1 MSEPKEVNIS
11 EIPEGMRIEDYPDD
25 TIFVWD
31 EYEPLAEEQ
40 FWNEDE

>member
-25 TIFVWD
+25 TVFVWD
-31 EYEPLAEEQ
+31 EDDSKAEEQ
-40 FWNEDE
+40 FWSKDA